1 MDARMPQNCFANRE
15 RKGIYAMKPP
25 VLYIVIPCYNEEEAL
40 PITAA
45 RLVGLTDDMIGREL
59 IDPASRITLVDDGSR
74 DGTWREIC
82 ALNERDKRFEGIK
95 LAHNAGHMNALWA
108 GMTAVAEKCDALIT
122 IDADLQDD
130 VNAMYGF
137 LEEYQKG
144 ADVVYGVRKSREKDT
159 FFKRSTAQGFYKV
172 MKKMGVDLVYN
183 HADYRLL
190 SRRAVEALLQFG
202 EVNMFLRGM
211 VPLLGFRTA
220 QVFYVRGERVAG
232 ESKYPLKKMIGF
244 AVEGITS
251 FSNKPIRFV
260 TGLGMLCAVLGF
272 AMAVY
277 VIASL
282 IAGGTVAGWASIMMS
297 IWLLGGF
304 QLIALGLIGEYVGKI
319 YMETKRR
326 PKFILEEYRQ

>member
-1 MDARMPQNCFANRE
+1 
-15 RKGIYAMKPP
+15 MKTP

-40 PITAA
+40 LITAA
-45 RLVGLTDDMIGREL
+45 RMGELLDDLTGKGLIAPE
-59 IDPASRITLVDDGSR
+59 SRVTLVDDGSR
-74 DGTWREIC
+74 DKTWEVIC
-82 ALNERDKRFEGIK
+82 ALNEKDKRFEGVK

-108 GMTAVAEKCDALIT
+108 GMSMVCEHCDALVT

-130 VNAMYGF
+130 VNAIYGF
-137 LEEYQKG
+137 LEKYREG
-144 ADVVYGVRKSREKDT
+144 CDVVYGVRNSRRTDT
-159 FFKRSTAQGFYKV
+159 AFKRSTAQGFYKL
-172 MKKMGVDLVYN
+172 MKKLGVEMVYN
-183 HADYRLL
+183 AADYRLL

-211 VPLLGFRTA
+211 VPLLGFKSA
-220 QVFYVRGERVAG
+220 EVYYERGERVAG
-232 ESKYPLKKMIGF
+232 ESKYPLKKMVAF

-260 TGLGMLCAVLGF
+260 TLLGLICALLGV

-277 VIASL
+277 VIVSL
-282 IAGGTVAGWASIMMS
+282 IGGHSVAGWASTIMS

-326 PKFILEEYRQ
+326 PKFILEEYRK